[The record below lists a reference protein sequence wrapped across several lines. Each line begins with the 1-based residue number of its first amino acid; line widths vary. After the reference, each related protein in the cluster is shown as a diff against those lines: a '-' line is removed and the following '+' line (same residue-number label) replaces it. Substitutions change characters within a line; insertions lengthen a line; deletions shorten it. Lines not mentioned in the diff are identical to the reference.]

1 MSVLS
6 TLKRLMLL
14 VSMAMVISIPLAN
27 AAGTSDKDIKVLTS
41 IHPVQLLTAAIT
53 EGVTEPERLVPAGAS
68 PHSYSLKPSDMRRLT
83 EADIVIRIGS
93 NLEPFLDKPLRVSK
107 ANHLDLME
115 VPGLKLAYFEE
126 DDHEENGHDH
136 GHHYDHDD
144 HGHQGANPHIW
155 LSPNN
160 ALLMARAI
168 SKKLTDINPENA
180 AQYQANLKQFETQ
193 LKNTDSLLQQLLS
206 SQSTAGFFV
215 FHDAWSY
222 LVEHYGLNQIG
233 VFTVSPE
240 QQPGA
245 RHLAALRN
253 KLKANP
259 EACIFTEPQFRPV
272 WIARLT
278 DGLQNKVFE
287 LDPLATRQKTTQTG
301 YIDYLRNT
309 VKTMKACLSG

>member
-6 TLKRLMLL
+6 TIQRLILF
-14 VSMAMVISIPLAN
+14 VSMALALSIPSAN
-27 AAGTSDKDIKVLTS
+27 AAEASDKTTKVVTS

-53 EGVTEPERLVPAGAS
+53 EGVTEPEQLVPAGAS

-93 NLEPFLDKPLRVSK
+93 NLEPFLDKPLQVSK
-107 ANHLDLME
+107 ANHIDLME
-115 VPGLKLAYFEE
+115 VPGLKLEYFAE
-126 DDHEENGHDH
+126 DDEHEGH
-136 GHHYDHDD
+136 GHHHHDHDE

-155 LSPNN
+155 LSPDN

-168 SKKLTDINPENA
+168 SKQLTSIDPENT
-180 AQYQANLKQFETQ
+180 AQYQTNLKQFEAR
-193 LKNTDSLLQQLLS
+193 LKNTNSQLQQLLS
-206 SQSTAGFFV
+206 SQSTTGFFV
-215 FHDAWSY
+215 FHDAWGY

-245 RHLAALRN
+245 RHLAELRN

-272 WIARLT
+272 WITRLI
-278 DGLQNKVFE
+278 DGLQNKVYE
-287 LDPLATRQKTTQTG
+287 LDPLATSQNTTQTG
-301 YIDYLRNT
+301 YTDYLMHT
-309 VKTMKACLSG
+309 VKTMQQCLSG